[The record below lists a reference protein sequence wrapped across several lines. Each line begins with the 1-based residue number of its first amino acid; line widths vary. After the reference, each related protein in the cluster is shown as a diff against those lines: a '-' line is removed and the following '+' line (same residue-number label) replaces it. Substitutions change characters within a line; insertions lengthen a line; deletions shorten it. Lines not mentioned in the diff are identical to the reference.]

1 MPRLGK
7 ISVGTIWREEKTANR
22 GEWIGT
28 LQIAFTRKP
37 AQGDHVGSRRHSYQ
51 SRLCSQLMTFAPHA
65 RPSVHDPSNLGS
77 LLFLLKLCFIEILF
91 GVSLLVTSSLSCLG
105 AKMWSL
111 FSRTR
116 LFEFVLLASPP
127 IVVSKLTS
135 LPPAPDQLSLGF
147 YKVESKLLPIFW
159 PSPLRLLLTR
169 FQFFFFRLFNG
180 GQSLWLCFKMISFWD
195 KTHLLWV
202 FLSGYR
208 NRGQK

>member
-1 MPRLGK
+1 MKPWWHFCKAYLSQCLGWK
-7 ISVGTIWREEKTANR
+7 RFLWEPFVGRKKTANR

-65 RPSVHDPSNLGS
+65 RPSVHDPSNLGN
-77 LLFLLKLCFIEILF
+77 LLFLLKLRFIEILF

-127 IVVSKLTS
+127 VVVSKRTS
-135 LPPAPDQLSLGF
+135 LPRLLSSFPLTSTRWRASCCPSFG
-147 YKVESKLLPIFW
+147 LLP
-159 PSPLRLLLTR
+159 L
-169 FQFFFFRLFNG
+169 
-180 GQSLWLCFKMISFWD
+180 
-195 KTHLLWV
+195 
-202 FLSGYR
+202 GYF
-208 NRGQK
+208 